1 MKRIITL
8 TTDFGDSDGCIGAV
22 KGVIKSINPDAD
34 IVDISHQNPPQDILS
49 AAFCLQTSYLYFPPN
64 TIHVGIVDPGVGG
77 KRRRVLVQTE
87 KFSFIGPDNGL
98 FSLILRGQ
106 NIRRQIELSNREYF
120 LKTPSATFHGRDI
133 FAPVAAYLS
142 LGISPEQFGPRLEKL
157 KSLDLPS
164 PRVSSRKIS
173 GQIIHVDNFGNLI
186 TNITLKDF
194 RMPPNPKIRISK
206 TMISKIS
213 RTYSDVPA
221 GKLLAYTGSA
231 GYLEIG
237 QNLGNAATL
246 LKVKAGAKVEVL
258 I

>member
-8 TTDFGDSDGCIGAV
+8 TTDFGVSDGYVGAV
-22 KGVIKSINPDAD
+22 KGVIKSINPEAD
-34 IVDISHQNPPQDILS
+34 ITDISHHIPPQDILS
-49 AAFCLQTSYLYFPPN
+49 AAFCLNTSSPYFPKN
-64 TIHVGIVDPGVGG
+64 TIHVAIVDPGVGG
-77 KRRRVLVQTE
+77 KRKGILVQTE

-98 FSLILRGQ
+98 FSLVLRGRD
-106 NIRRQIELSNREYF
+106 IRRQISLENQRYF
-120 LKTPSATFHGRDI
+120 LNTLSSTFHGRDI
-133 FAPVAAYLS
+133 FAPVAAYLC

-164 PRVSSRKIS
+164 PRVSARKIS

-186 TNITLKDF
+186 TNITLEDF
-194 RMPPNPKIRISK
+194 RMLPNPKIRIGK
-206 TMISKIS
+206 AMIGKIS

-258 I
+258 K